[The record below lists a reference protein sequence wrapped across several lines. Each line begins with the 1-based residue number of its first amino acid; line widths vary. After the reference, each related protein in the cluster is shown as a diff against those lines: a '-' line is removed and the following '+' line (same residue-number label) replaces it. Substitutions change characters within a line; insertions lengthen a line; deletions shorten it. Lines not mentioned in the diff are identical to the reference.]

1 MSDIHCK
8 SCGSVGF
15 VKSGFVRGL
24 QRYKCKDCDCN
35 FTATARKG
43 KPASMKAL
51 AVFLYGMCN
60 ASQGMIARL
69 LGISHVSVYRW
80 MRKEA
85 QAMRDPEVPADIE
98 IVQIDEMWY
107 FVNGKKTKFGS
118 GKPMIHLRGEISPG
132 KSAHVLIER

>member
-1 MSDIHCK
+1 MTDIHCK
-8 SCGSVGF
+8 SCGSVAF

-24 QRYKCKDCDCN
+24 QRYKCKDCGCN

-51 AVFLYGMCN
+51 AILLYGMCN

-69 LGISHVSVYRW
+69 LGVSHVSVYRW
-80 MRKEA
+80 IRKEA

-98 IVQIDEMWY
+98 IVQIDEMWH

-118 GKPMIHLRGEISPG
+118 GRPMTHFQGEISPG